1 MLVRG
6 FARENA
12 QGRVELSVPLFGWQA
27 IESKDQ
33 RSFQKLTEDISWIH
47 LKNLMHREIKANA
60 RSYNAQTG
68 EVILDVET
76 EMFFAALVREH
87 RKAQKLSYEQLAR
100 KCKKISRG
108 YICDIEHG
116 RVTPTPATLEKTLG
130 ALDVALG

>member
-27 IESKDQ
+27 IESNYERGFQ
-33 RSFQKLTEDISWIH
+33 RTTEESFWSH
-47 LKNLMHREIKANA
+47 LKFLMPREIKVNA
-60 RSYNAQTG
+60 RSYNIQTG

-76 EMFFAALVREH
+76 KMFFAALIREH
-87 RKAQKLSYEQLAR
+87 RKAPKLTYEQLAR

-116 RVTPTPATLEKTLG
+116 RVTPTPATLERILG
-130 ALDVALG
+130 ALDVLLG

>member
-12 QGRVELSVPLFGWQA
+12 QGRVEISVPLFGWQA
-27 IESKDQ
+27 TESKYERGFQ
-33 RSFQKLTEDISWIH
+33 RITEESFWSH
-47 LKNLMHREIKANA
+47 LKFLMSQEIKVNA
-60 RSYNAQTG
+60 RSYNIQTG

-76 EMFFAALVREH
+76 KMFFAALIREH
-87 RKAQKLSYEQLAR
+87 RKAPKLTYEQLAR

-116 RVTPTPATLEKTLG
+116 RVTPTPATLEKILG
-130 ALDVALG
+130 ALNVVLG